1 MSSPYPR
8 SDEEI
13 PNEVFLERTLTE
25 AAQDFAIR
33 MHEQA
38 ESIGSPLDPVDDQ
51 SMRLIGAESP
61 IARELTPFPSR
72 PLLRRDSSIP
82 APLQPPP
89 PAPSSPGLGQDS
101 GDPADS
107 LSLAQLRNYV
117 KEMPRVEP
125 TPYAFVYAD
134 AASLPE
140 ELEEWFNYTVEERAR
155 ILKCQSSFAQEWGQ
169 YNGWVFMEGSGEE
182 GASSDWVNTT
192 AEERRGFVERLIES
206 MSEKGTD
213 NRLRVLETLVYLV
226 LGCWHETAGLT
237 LGGSGQPY
245 GGKGKQKS
253 EEPEADTHG
262 VEPASSVT
270 IPLSPRSKA
279 LEEQFSKSRAQLQW
293 IKSNVDTLFEC
304 GGLQSVFN
312 LVRESCFRECTDD
325 PTREGIPVTQKEA
338 EQRETWCALTIFYF
352 CLEVSRTCED
362 SDHKLSMRAEILRLD
377 PNILTF
383 FCDVTNKL
391 RWDDAI
397 QLHFILYKIL
407 LLIWK
412 SILISFGGIADVD
425 KAKASFKDDLDE
437 DDKSGQPVIT
447 ASPLDYHA
455 FRQEISSK
463 YPAYNPPPP
472 LFPLE
477 SDEKSILPPL
487 RVNPAKATNGTAT
500 AQAPTHG
507 HSILHQPVHIATPAP
522 SPPPSPA
529 AGGKGGKKQNYQTNQ
544 LFPFLYPPLDETSNQ
559 LGGKGSTDL
568 QDALVGRKWTGSD
581 IPASILEA
589 GELFSKRMRATR
601 SMKQLW
607 AERVAFMKFERG
619 WEDVDSEKAM
629 DEGQQVGAGDGDLT
643 DVESLDLDGLD
654 LGDDDEQA
662 AKGEDGKEE
671 QLAPQQRSLIL
682 DGSVDDRLEKV
693 EDFYKSG
700 LPHLQSLIMVL
711 LKTILANVT
720 ALITQTANGQNGVH
734 GNFTFPEAPN
744 GTSAHKPETNG
755 VMNGLNLDVA
765 HVSTEELDA
774 VRTQEVTAKAAS
786 GILVLLLKWFRV
798 SRMILIPLRRF
809 YH

>member
-1 MSSPYPR
+1 MASPYPQ

-13 PNEVFLERTLTE
+13 PNEVFLERTLNE
-25 AAQDFAIR
+25 AAQNFAIR
-33 MHEQA
+33 MHEEA
-38 ESIGSPLDPVDDQ
+38 ESIGTPLDAVEEQ
-51 SMRLIGAESP
+51 NMGLIDMESP
-61 IARELTPFPSR
+61 VARDATPFPPR
-72 PLLRRDSSIP
+72 PFLRRDSSVP
-82 APLQPPP
+82 APRQPPP
-89 PAPSSPGLGQDS
+89 PAPPGSGPAGLGQDT
-101 GDPADS
+101 GDPTDS
-107 LSLAQLRNYV
+107 LSLAQLRNLV
-117 KEMPRVEP
+117 KEMPRADP

-155 ILKCQSSFAQEWGQ
+155 ILRCQSSFAHEWCQ

-182 GASSDWVNTT
+182 GGTLDWANTT
-192 AEERRGFVERLIES
+192 AEERRRFVQRLVQT
-206 MSEKGTD
+206 MKQKDTD
-213 NRLRVLETLVYLV
+213 SRWTALEALVYLM

-237 LGGSGQPY
+237 QGGPGQPC
-245 GGKGKQKS
+245 GGKRNQKS
-253 EEPEADTHG
+253 EPDTHT
-262 VEPASSVT
+262 VEPTASLT
-270 IPLSPRSKA
+270 TPLSPRSKA
-279 LEEQFSKSRAQLQW
+279 LEEQFSKSRVQLQW
-293 IKSNVDTLFEC
+293 IKSNVDMLFEC
-304 GGLQSVFN
+304 GGLQPVFN

-325 PTREGIPVTQKEA
+325 PVREGVTVTQKEA
-338 EQRETWCALTIFYF
+338 EQRETWCALTVFYV
-352 CLEVSRTCED
+352 CLEVSQACEELEQ
-362 SDHKLSMRAEILRLD
+362 KLAMRAEILRLE

-391 RWDDAI
+391 RWDDTI
-397 QLHFILYKIL
+397 QLHLILYKIL

-412 SILISFGGIADVD
+412 SILVSFGGIADAER
-425 KAKASFKDDLDE
+425 AKASFAEDFDE
-437 DDKSGQPVIT
+437 DGKLGRPIIT

-487 RVNPAKATNGTAT
+487 RVNPAKPANGTAT

-529 AGGKGGKKQNYQTNQ
+529 VGGKGGKKQNYQTNQ

-559 LGGKGSTDL
+559 LGGRGSTEL

-589 GELFSKRMRATR
+589 AELFSKRMRATR

-619 WEDVDSEKAM
+619 WEDFDSKK
-629 DEGQQVGAGDGDLT
+629 VGDGDQKVDPGDDDIT
-643 DVESLDLDGLD
+643 DVESLDLDGLVF
-654 LGDDDEQA
+654 DDD
-662 AKGEDGKEE
+662 GEPVIDKPIQKDSEKEE
-671 QLAPQQRSLIL
+671 LVQRQASLIL

-693 EDFYKSG
+693 ENFYRDG

-711 LKTILANVT
+711 LKTILSTVT
-720 ALITQTANGQNGVH
+720 ALITQTANGQNSAP

-755 VMNGLNLDVA
+755 VMNGLNLDAA

-774 VRTQEVTAKAAS
+774 VRIQEVTAKAAS
-786 GILVLLLKWFRV
+786 GILVLLLKWFKV
-798 SRMILIPLRRF
+798 SRKMLRPS
-809 YH
+809 

>member
-1 MSSPYPR
+1 
-8 SDEEI
+8 
-13 PNEVFLERTLTE
+13 
-25 AAQDFAIR
+25 
-33 MHEQA
+33 
-38 ESIGSPLDPVDDQ
+38 
-51 SMRLIGAESP
+51 
-61 IARELTPFPSR
+61 
-72 PLLRRDSSIP
+72 
-82 APLQPPP
+82 
-89 PAPSSPGLGQDS
+89 
-101 GDPADS
+101 
-107 LSLAQLRNYV
+107 
-117 KEMPRVEP
+117 
-125 TPYAFVYAD
+125 VYAD

-155 ILKCQSSFAQEWGQ
+155 ILKCQSSFAQEWSQ

-182 GASSDWVNTT
+182 GAALDWINTT
-192 AEERRGFVERLIES
+192 AEERKGFVERLVQS
-206 MSEKGTD
+206 MNEKGTD
-213 NRLRVLETLVYLV
+213 TRLRVLEALVYLV
-226 LGCWHETAGLT
+226 LGCWHETAGLSQ
-237 LGGSGQPY
+237 GCS

-253 EEPEADTHG
+253 EEPEPDMHAA
-262 VEPASSVT
+262 EPATSVV
-270 IPLSPRSKA
+270 IPLSPRGKA
-279 LEEQFSKSRAQLQW
+279 LDEQFSKSRVQLQW

-304 GGLQSVFN
+304 GGLQPVFN
-312 LVRESCFRECTDD
+312 LVRESCFRECADD
-325 PTREGIPVTQKEA
+325 PAREGITATQKEA

-352 CLEVSRTCED
+352 CLEISRTCEENEQ
-362 SDHKLSMRAEILRLD
+362 KLAMRAEILHLE

-397 QLHFILYKIL
+397 QLHFVLYKIL

-412 SILISFGGIADVD
+412 SILVSFGGIADVER
-425 KAKASFKDDLDE
+425 AKASFKDYLDE
-437 DDKSGQPVIT
+437 DENSGQPIIT

-455 FRQEISSK
+455 FRQEICSK

-487 RVNPAKATNGTAT
+487 RVNPAKAANGTAT
-500 AQAPTHG
+500 SQAPTHG

-559 LGGKGSTDL
+559 LGGKGTTDL

-589 GELFSKRMRATR
+589 AELFSNRMRATR

-619 WEDVDSEKAM
+619 WEDIDSKMAVDRE
-629 DEGQQVGAGDGDLT
+629 QQVDPGDDDIT

-654 LGDDDEQA
+654 LGDADDEPVIDVPV
-662 AKGEDGKEE
+662 KGEGRKEE
-671 QLAPQQRSLIL
+671 QLTQQHKSLIS

-693 EDFYKSG
+693 EDFYKGG

-774 VRTQEVTAKAAS
+774 VRTQEITAKAAS

-798 SRMILIPLRRF
+798 SRTFLRPL
-809 YH
+809 

>member
-1 MSSPYPR
+1 MASPYPQ

-13 PNEVFLERTLTE
+13 PNEAFLERTLSE

-33 MHEQA
+33 MHEQT
-38 ESIGSPLDPVDDQ
+38 ESIGSPLDTVEEQNMGLVD
-51 SMRLIGAESP
+51 IESP
-61 IARELTPFPSR
+61 IARDLSSFPSR

-89 PAPSSPGLGQDS
+89 PAPPSPGLGNDT
-101 GDPADS
+101 GDPTDS
-107 LSLAQLRNYV
+107 LSLAQLRNLV
-117 KEMPRVEP
+117 KEIPRVEP

-169 YNGWVFMEGSGEE
+169 YNGWVFMEASGEE
-182 GASSDWVNTT
+182 GASLDWINTT
-192 AEERRGFVERLIES
+192 AEDRRGFVVRLFQS
-206 MSEKGTD
+206 MNEKETD
-213 NRLRVLETLVYLV
+213 SRLRVLEALVYLV
-226 LGCWHETAGLT
+226 LGCWLETAGLT
-237 LGGSGQPY
+237 KGGSDQPCS
-245 GGKGKQKS
+245 GKGKQKS
-253 EEPEADTHG
+253 EEPEHDMHA
-262 VEPASSVT
+262 VEPVTSVT

-279 LEEQFSKSRAQLQW
+279 LEEQFSKSKFQLQW
-293 IKSNVDTLFEC
+293 IKNNVDMLFEC
-304 GGLQSVFN
+304 GGLQPIFN
-312 LVRESCFRECTDD
+312 LVRESCFRECMDD
-325 PTREGIPVTQKEA
+325 PARESITTTQKEA

-352 CLEVSRTCED
+352 CLEVSRTCEE
-362 SDHKLSMRAEILRLD
+362 SKQKLAMRAEILRLE

-412 SILISFGGIADVD
+412 SILVSFGGIADVET
-425 KAKASFKDDLDE
+425 AKASFREDFDE
-437 DDKSGQPVIT
+437 NDKPGRPVIT

-487 RVNPAKATNGTAT
+487 RVNPTKPTNGTAT
-500 AQAPTHG
+500 TQTPTHG

-529 AGGKGGKKQNYQTNQ
+529 GSGKGGKKQNYQTNQ
-544 LFPFLYPPLDETSNQ
+544 LFPFLYPPLDETSNK

-589 GELFSKRMRATR
+589 AELFSKRMRATR

-619 WEDVDSEKAM
+619 WEDIDSKKAVDTR
-629 DEGQQVGAGDGDLT
+629 QQVDPGDDDIT
-643 DVESLDLDGLD
+643 DVESLDLDQFD
-654 LGDDDEQA
+654 LGNEDEPVIDAPVQEE
-662 AKGEDGKEE
+662 GGKEE
-671 QLAPQQRSLIL
+671 QLAQQHWSLIS
-682 DGSVDDRLEKV
+682 DGSVEDRLGKV

-720 ALITQTANGQNGVH
+720 ALITQTANGQNGAH

-755 VMNGLNLDVA
+755 VMNGMNLDVA

-774 VRTQEVTAKAAS
+774 IRTQEVTAKAAS

-798 SRMILIPLRRF
+798 SRMMLRPL
-809 YH
+809 